1 MAVAFTKNKAANFLI
16 YLESVVLST
25 CISKVLI
32 QSRDNNTSY
41 LLIVFSLKPFII
53 SPKKRRNSSEMK
65 LLSFLFGKAED
76 RKQGR
81 SKEINQIQYIIHI
94 SQKIKTSLY
103 VMPSKQKLL
112 CQ

>member
-1 MAVAFTKNKAANFLI
+1 VAVAFTKNKAANFLI

-81 SKEINQIQYIIHI
+81 SKEINQIQYI
-94 SQKIKTSLY
+94 SPKRL
-103 VMPSKQKLL
+103 KLPYT
-112 CQ
+112 